1 VITQRFFVEGD
12 PADPAALRC
21 LDCGAKLREAA
32 MKHSEACPQ
41 MGGQEQIRELRQ
53 VIHMQKMELEQK
65 NRELAA
71 LHIWVIPRMRSCA
84 QIWRGRDDHTA

>member
-1 VITQRFFVEGD
+1 MITQRFFVEGD
-12 PADPAALRC
+12 PASPAAWRC

-41 MGGQEQIRELRQ
+41 MGGQEQIAELRQ
-53 VIHMQKMELEQK
+53 VVNAQKMELEQK

-71 LHIWVIPRMRSCA
+71 LHIWGDPGDEIVRADMARA
-84 QIWRGRDDHTA
+84 